1 MGIAVISDNV
11 TLKISAAVSA
21 TATGTSGTVY
31 TCPANTYALV
41 QVTINDQLD
50 DQSYAYTLSVDS
62 KRIVGNAGLG
72 VGVTATH
79 LGVIIGPSQ
88 ALTYTST
95 TTCIVNVTGVA
106 LINSP

>member
-1 MGIAVISDNV
+1 MGNAVISDNV
-11 TLKISAAVSA
+11 SLKISAAVSA
-21 TATGTSGTVY
+21 TSTGTAGTVY

-41 QVTINDQLD
+41 QVTINDQAD
-50 DQSYAYTLSVDS
+50 DQSFAYTLSVDS
-62 KRIVGNAGLG
+62 KRFAGNAILA
-72 VGVTATH
+72 VGTTATH

-88 ALTYTST
+88 ALSYTSS